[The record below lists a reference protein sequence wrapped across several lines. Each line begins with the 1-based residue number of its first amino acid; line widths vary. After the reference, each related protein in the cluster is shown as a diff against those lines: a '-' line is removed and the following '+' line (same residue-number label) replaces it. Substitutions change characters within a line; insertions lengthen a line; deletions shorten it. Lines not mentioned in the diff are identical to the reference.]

1 MRFQLQWSHLSP
13 HQLSSPLLVED
24 GARSGA
30 RPGLGV
36 AAHGLACAAWLALCF
51 ESMWVWKYVEIEA
64 FASFGL

>member
-1 MRFQLQWSHLSP
+1 M
-13 HQLSSPLLVED
+13 LVED

-51 ESMWVWKYVEIEA
+51 ESMWVWKYVEMEA
-64 FASFGL
+64 FASFWL